1 VSARSLRHQLGRLAD
16 IETLDVAVLEALQ
29 RGWEKPSVKQH
40 LAAIQVFEFIC
51 SGIES
56 MDKIDGSRQS
66 ILLLGRTR

>member
-16 IETLDVAVLEALQ
+16 IETPDVAVLEALQ
-29 RGWEKPSVKQH
+29 RGWEKSVKQH

-56 MDKIDGSRQS
+56 MDKIDGSSRS
-66 ILLLGRTR
+66 ILLLGRAR